1 MCSEQGKC
9 LQGRQPS
16 GYLEGQK
23 NWQTETSL
31 PLNSIQIKEVTG
43 MYHISEKDRGG
54 RIKEKEKWP
63 RLYENFISKECKL
76 IKAQV

>member
-1 MCSEQGKC
+1 MYTLNSLKLSQKIQSMCSEQGKC

-31 PLNSIQIKEVTG
+31 PLNSIQRKEVTG
-43 MYHISEKDRGG
+43 MYHISEKDGG
-54 RIKEKEKWP
+54 VE
-63 RLYENFISKECKL
+63 
-76 IKAQV
+76 